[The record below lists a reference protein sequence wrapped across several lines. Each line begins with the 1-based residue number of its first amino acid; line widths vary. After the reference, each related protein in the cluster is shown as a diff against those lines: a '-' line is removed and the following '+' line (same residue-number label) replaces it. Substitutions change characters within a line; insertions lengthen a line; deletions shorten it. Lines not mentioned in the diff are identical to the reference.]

1 MQKLKSSVLTTW
13 SCPKF
18 SLKPEV
24 SQNIALH
31 ASPLTRNSCLLICSV
46 PVHSPFCCFLL
57 LVCFQKSFSGIKCI
71 VSCMCPQHMIAAQ
84 LIFTS
89 CWCIFPCLDPTEY
102 THRIKPHTILVTLI
116 AQIYLGHRIC
126 LTKALFYHNMIQKT
140 AEFCVSSI
148 MWRCWNFA
156 RSAASVASM
165 SSDSSSHWINEVC
178 KEGLGI
184 AFYMLIRDYWSWLIL
199 WWKSLLPQS
208 SLQFIR
214 QVFQWGQIQAME
226 DLVHHWSVG
235 KVNTRATHV
244 TELEKSNKYQMSL
257 QHICAWLKRPWV
269 LWVLCIV
276 NVIWFVIKQKCIL

>member
-1 MQKLKSSVLTTW
+1 MQKLKSSVLTTS

-24 SQNIALH
+24 NQNIALH

-71 VSCMCPQHMIAAQ
+71 VSSMCPQHMIAAQ

-126 LTKALFYHNMIQKT
+126 LTKTLFYHNMIQKT
-140 AEFCVSSI
+140 AEFCVFNYVEVLKLCKISSI
-148 MWRCWNFA
+148 CSQHEQWFFFTLNKRGLQGRPRDCILHVDQRLLKLTHPLMEELATPIFFA
-156 RSAASVASM
+156 VHPAGVPVGTNPGHGRS
-165 SSDSSSHWINEVC
+165 C
-178 KEGLGI
+178 
-184 AFYMLIRDYWSWLIL
+184 
-199 WWKSLLPQS
+199 S
-208 SLQFIR
+208 SLVCWQ
-214 QVFQWGQIQAME
+214 G
-226 DLVHHWSVG
+226 
-235 KVNTRATHV
+235 
-244 TELEKSNKYQMSL
+244 
-257 QHICAWLKRPWV
+257 
-269 LWVLCIV
+269 
-276 NVIWFVIKQKCIL
+276 